1 MITDTDALPEDG
13 QVCGFPPFFDGG
25 SRVLILGSFPSV
37 KSREVS
43 FYYGNKLNSF
53 WRILASFFKEEL
65 PVSVQDKR
73 DFLSRHNIA
82 LWDMVQKCTIK
93 GSSDAA
99 IKNFTVV
106 NLQEVLQNC
115 PIEFILLNGGKASQ
129 LFERHYKDIGIPYI
143 KLPSTSPANTKPK
156 EGIWH
161 DALRRAFDRT

>member
-1 MITDTDALPEDG
+1 MSGEVI
-13 QVCGFPPFFDGG
+13 GFEPFFDSD

-37 KSREVS
+37 MSRDVN
-43 FYYGNKLNSF
+43 FYYGNPRNSF
-53 WRILASFFKEEL
+53 WRILSSFFGEDIPLTVEAK
-65 PVSVQDKR
+65 KN
-73 DFLSRHNIA
+73 FLINHGIA

-115 PIEFILLNGGKASQ
+115 SIEVILLNGGKAAE
-129 LFERHYKDIGIPYI
+129 LYERFYGNLGIEVI

-156 EGIWH
+156 DEIWY
-161 DALRRAFDRT
+161 DALKRAFRKA